1 MYEIPRFI
9 VEIVSVIIYFIL
21 LYYMIKPYKLTRE
34 TRYLGLPLGF
44 FFLGVSEIILASQI
58 IYPITQINGLS
69 VTIRTFAFVFI
80 AMTYYFSKKP
90 SKNSQLIWSTTL
102 SVIILSLTLVCLV
115 LFVAPTL
122 NLLVPVTFSI
132 FLRVI
137 SLFCLAYIC
146 IHILRSQL
154 EKTTPM
160 TFWIPLGFL
169 FLLVSEYS
177 QLIRIVDQDFAYGL
191 AFVGGLTFRFL
202 AFAVF
207 LYVVTKDFIRTA
219 KTESPA

>member
-21 LYYMIKPYKLTRE
+21 LYYMIKPYKLTKE

-58 IYPITQINGLS
+58 IYPITQLNGLS
-69 VTIRTFAFVFI
+69 VTIRAFAFVFI
-80 AMTYYFSKKP
+80 ALTYYFSNKP
-90 SKNSQLIWSTTL
+90 SKDSQLIWSATL
-102 SVIILSLTLVCLV
+102 SVTILSFTLVCLV
-115 LFVAPTL
+115 LFVAPAL
-122 NLLVPVTFSI
+122 NLLVPVSFSI
-132 FLRVI
+132 FLRVL

-154 EKTTPM
+154 DKTVPM
-160 TFWIPLGFL
+160 TFWIPLGFF
-169 FLLVSEYS
+169 FLLISEYS
-177 QLIRIVDQDFAYGL
+177 QLIRMVDQNYAYGL
-191 AFVGGLTFRFL
+191 AFVGGLVFRFL

-207 LYVVTKDFIRTA
+207 LYVVTKNFIRPA
-219 KTESPA
+219 KTENPP